1 MINIKNPI
9 ILVSIILCS
18 AIPFKLVFN
27 NDLSTLENSI
37 EKSDT
42 KVIYTIYNDLTNIE
56 KEEGRKVILKYMNNL
71 EEEVSIGAE
80 DPKEAIGK
88 INDISQISEVKE
100 EVIKVRN
107 NILDIE
113 ESQISFNKAERA
125 KEEGDYKKA
134 LDNYN
139 NVIKEDKKNYEESRK
154 KIKEIKD
161 YLEN

>member
-1 MINIKNPI
+1 MINIKSPL

-18 AIPFKLVFN
+18 AIPLKLVLN
-27 NDLSTLENSI
+27 NDLGSLESSI

-42 KVIYTIYNDLTNIE
+42 KAIYTIYNDLTNIE
-56 KEEGRKVILKYMNNL
+56 KEEGRKVILKYMNDLEAKVSDGL
-71 EEEVSIGAE
+71 EE
-80 DPKEAIGK
+80 PKEAIGK

-113 ESQISFNKAERA
+113 DSQISFKRAERA

-134 LDNYN
+134 LDNYS

-154 KIKEIKD
+154 KIKEIKN

>member
-56 KEEGRKVILKYMNNL
+56 KEEGRKVILKYMKSL
-71 EEEVSIGAE
+71 EEEVSTGVEI
-80 DPKEAIGK
+80 
-88 INDISQISEVKE
+88 Q
-100 EVIKVRN
+100 
-107 NILDIE
+107 
-113 ESQISFNKAERA
+113 
-125 KEEGDYKKA
+125 KK
-134 LDNYN
+134 L
-139 NVIKEDKKNYEESRK
+139 
-154 KIKEIKD
+154 
-161 YLEN
+161 